1 LHVSQFSDHS
11 NAKSRVRFFD
21 DPIGV
26 LSSMMLVVS
35 DIDGHSRVEQVS
47 LIHHRDAGRV
57 QGWARFLL
65 REWRDAAPDGFVVP
79 IMWQNEKD
87 IPEVA
92 GQKTFTF
99 HCPLEPGWRK
109 LLTSVPPLVTA

>member
-1 LHVSQFSDHS
+1 
-11 NAKSRVRFFD
+11 
-21 DPIGV
+21 
-26 LSSMMLVVS
+26 MMLVVS

-92 GQKTFTF
+92 GNKTFTC
-99 HCPLEPGWRK
+99 HCRLELAWRK
-109 LLTSVPPLVTA
+109 LLRSVPPLVTA